1 MMRSLTSWGAKAMAT
16 GYIVN
21 LTTGENLGKHL
32 ESLKSSL
39 RRYLEMSEP
48 DSGWDTRSYGGE
60 PFEEKIA
67 RDIERVE
74 KRIAEL
80 AA

>member
-1 MMRSLTSWGAKAMAT
+1 MKK

-21 LTTGENLGKHL
+21 FTTGENLGLHL
-32 ESLKSSL
+32 ASLKASL
-39 RRYLEMSEP
+39 NRYLEMSDP